1 MSKLKDLEIKS
12 AEAAGQIQ
20 FAINLLNQRLVQFIQ
35 SKLPGND
42 RSDFNQS
49 LQTIHKN
56 SKIFFPNLDNQSV
69 LQKTFDRARKIRNQC
84 SHQSFDPNRFE
95 HGVECL
101 AKIAALIGAKEVK
114 DKILEF
120 ISSDGKKCKS
130 SFLDE
135 SAWKQLKEEGNEHYK
150 NQRWTEAMGSYTKAI
165 RANPNIATLY
175 SNRALCE
182 IQLSKFQLAREDAE
196 DALELDPGQV
206 KYYRILSESIFN
218 LQLFQEAFA
227 VCESGLEIDPRDET
241 LLLRLRDC
249 QAMIADQE
257 IKKNPVPGQIDRN
270 TPESV
275 IHKRRSKFLKTESDV
290 LPEDVQPFKQSQ
302 LKIGLDIGEA
312 HRIMSASRG
321 NLI

>member
-20 FAINLLNQRLVQFIQ
+20 FAINLLNQKLVTLIQ

-49 LQTIHKN
+49 LRTIQQKA
-56 SKIFFPNLDNQSV
+56 KIFFPNLDDQNG
-69 LQKTFDRARKIRNQC
+69 LKKKFERAREIRNQYA
-84 SHQSFDPNRFE
+84 HQDFDPDRFE
-95 HGVECL
+95 HDVECL
-101 AKIAALIGAKEVK
+101 AKIAALVGAKEVE

-120 ISSDGKKCKS
+120 ITSSSDDEKCKS

-150 NQRWTEAMGSYTKAI
+150 SQRWTEAMGSYTKAI
-165 RANPNIATLY
+165 RINPNIATLY

-182 IQLSKFQLAREDAE
+182 IRLSKFQLAREDAE

-206 KYYRILSESIFN
+206 KYYRILSEAVFN
-218 LQLFQEAFA
+218 LQLFQEASTA
-227 VCESGLEIDPRDET
+227 CDTGLEIDPRDET
-241 LLLRLRDC
+241 LLLRQRDC

-257 IKKNPVPGQIDRN
+257 IKKNPVNGGDLSQLGNP
-270 TPESV
+270 
-275 IHKRRSKFLKTESDV
+275 KFMKEFFKTASDV
-290 LPEDVQPFKQSQ
+290 LPEDVQPFKPSHI
-302 LKIGLDIGEA
+302 KINQELGQA
-312 HRIMSASRG
+312 HRVLLASKG
-321 NLI
+321 IIY